1 MAKNIYDTEEY
12 KDFDA
17 KHNRHLNMMQDTV
30 SIAIVFYS
38 NLVQSYSIGP

>member
-1 MAKNIYDTEEY
+1 MADKIYESEEY

-30 SIAIVFYS
+30 SIANFPF
-38 NLVQSYSIGP
+38 QF

>member
-1 MAKNIYDTEEY
+1 MADKIYDSEEY

-30 SIAIVFYS
+30 STVNFVF
-38 NLVQSYSIGP
+38 

>member
-30 SIAIVFYS
+30 SIVIVFYS
-38 NLVQSYSIGP
+38 NLVQSYSLGP

>member
-1 MAKNIYDTEEY
+1 MAKNIYDTEAY

-30 SIAIVFYS
+30 SRS
-38 NLVQSYSIGP
+38 NISFKF

>member
-30 SIAIVFYS
+30 STAIFFYS
-38 NLVQSYSIGP
+38 NLVQSYSLGP